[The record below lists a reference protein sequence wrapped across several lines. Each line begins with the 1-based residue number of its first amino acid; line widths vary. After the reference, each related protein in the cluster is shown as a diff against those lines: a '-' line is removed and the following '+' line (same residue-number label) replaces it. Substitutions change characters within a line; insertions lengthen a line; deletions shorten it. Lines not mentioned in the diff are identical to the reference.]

1 MIVNLAVRVLQFLFG
16 AVVLVISVLL
26 LKGYGPADP
35 YTNLKAGHAPEEALM
50 GFGTFCGGA
59 GVIIAVIG
67 AASAF
72 LEPLQ
77 GLVILIL
84 DGVATFFLFAGGV
97 AYAVKVGVGS
107 CGDVRESYDNYIVK
121 HAKLFLPFIYKHIVI
136 DSKTQRYSADE
147 AKTLED
153 TQGRCRMFQ
162 ADTAFLWFMFATFA
176 VTLTLT
182 FFQKSGKRGGGIV

>member
-1 MIVNLAVRVLQFLFG
+1 MIVNLAVRVLQFLFA

-26 LKGYGPADP
+26 LKGYGPVAAGI
-35 YTNLKAGHAPEEALM
+35 NEKLGHAPEEALM

-59 GVIIAVIG
+59 GVLIAAVG
-67 AASAF
+67 VAAAF

-77 GLVILIL
+77 GLVMLIL
-84 DGVATFFLFAGGV
+84 DGVATFFLLAGGI

-107 CGDVRESYDNYIVK
+107 CAETVSRTSNGYLDK
-121 HAKLFLPFIYKHIVI
+121 HAKLFPPSIYKHVI
-136 DSKTQRYSADE
+136 LGKDGFSYDQDKFI
-147 AKTLED
+147 ED
-153 TQGRCRMFQ
+153 TRGRCRMFQ

-176 VTLTLT
+176 VTLALT